1 MKAIGIVGGNG
12 QVGSEVSLFLS
23 QRPDIRVIPISR
35 SVYGS
40 TLLRHCGLECR
51 HGSLSSAI
59 EARRILEGCDLVAD
73 FSAPHGN
80 PQDVPKLIAANISSA
95 IENSPDAK
103 QYVYISSHSI
113 FRHTAKQARYRYYP
127 RAKLYGEQVAQKTG
141 RAAKK
146 EVYVLRLGMV
156 HGLLQ
161 AVSHEYISQLREQ
174 EAVLPNLPSLV
185 VFCFSI
191 AEALVNI
198 ANHKETPGTYTLV
211 SVPAWRQEEIHAYYC
226 DLVGLQSCTRTEVV
240 QPPTFGQS
248 LRRIALETVKPVWRE
263 ILGERELIE
272 DLLLNYVPD
281 LARRFRS
288 KYNVSRA
295 ASEFAMR
302 DALAWRPIL
311 QDFDAPGQRMCS
323 LSDSRVTMHEPT
335 RAVAELLD
343 TSLQRRLSEGR
354 TLDRETV
361 RNERCG
367 PPQTRVS
374 MS

>member
-1 MKAIGIVGGNG
+1 MKTIGIIGGNG

-51 HGSLSSAI
+51 HGTLSTAI
-59 EARRILEGCDLVAD
+59 EARRLLEGCDLVTD

-80 PQDVPKLIAANISSA
+80 PQDVPKMIAANIVSA
-95 IENSPDAK
+95 MENSPDAK

-113 FRHTAKQARYRYYP
+113 FRHTANQARYRYYP
-127 RAKLYGEQVAQKTG
+127 RAKLYGEQVARKTG

-161 AVSHEYISQLREQ
+161 SVSHEYMSQLREE
-174 EAVLPNLPSLV
+174 EAILPNLPSLV
-185 VFCFSI
+185 VFCFSV

-198 ANHKETPGTYTLV
+198 ANHKEFPGTYTLV
-211 SVPAWRQEEIHAYYC
+211 SVPAWRQEEVHAYYC
-226 DLVGLQSCTRTEVV
+226 HLAGLESRTRTEAVH
-240 QPPTFGQS
+240 PPTFGQS
-248 LRRIALETVKPVWRE
+248 LRRIVLEIAAPIWRE
-263 ILGERELIE
+263 ILSERELIE
-272 DLLLNYVPD
+272 GFLLRFMPD

-288 KYNVSRA
+288 KYHVSQA
-295 ASEFAMR
+295 ASEFAMW
-302 DALAWRPIL
+302 DHLAWRPIL
-311 QDFDAPGQRMCS
+311 QDFDAPGQRIRS

-343 TSLQRRLSEGR
+343 TSLQRRLAEGR
-354 TLDRETV
+354 TRDRETL
-361 RNERCG
+361 RNERSVPLRTG
-367 PPQTRVS
+367 VS

>member
-1 MKAIGIVGGNG
+1 
-12 QVGSEVSLFLS
+12 
-23 QRPDIRVIPISR
+23 
-35 SVYGS
+35 
-40 TLLRHCGLECR
+40 
-51 HGSLSSAI
+51 
-59 EARRILEGCDLVAD
+59 
-73 FSAPHGN
+73 
-80 PQDVPKLIAANISSA
+80 
-95 IENSPDAK
+95 
-103 QYVYISSHSI
+103 
-113 FRHTAKQARYRYYP
+113 
-127 RAKLYGEQVAQKTG
+127 
-141 RAAKK
+141 
-146 EVYVLRLGMV
+146 
-156 HGLLQ
+156 
-161 AVSHEYISQLREQ
+161 
-174 EAVLPNLPSLV
+174 
-185 VFCFSI
+185 
-191 AEALVNI
+191 
-198 ANHKETPGTYTLV
+198 
-211 SVPAWRQEEIHAYYC
+211 
-226 DLVGLQSCTRTEVV
+226 VV

>member
-1 MKAIGIVGGNG
+1 MKTIGVVGGNG

-59 EARRILEGCDLVAD
+59 EARRLLEGCDLVAD

-80 PQDVPKLIAANISSA
+80 PQDVPKLIAANIRNA

-113 FRHTAKQARYRYYP
+113 FRHLAKQARYRYYP
-127 RAKLYGEQVAQKTG
+127 RAKRYGEQVAQKTG

-161 AVSHEYISQLREQ
+161 AVSHEYISQLRVE

-185 VFCFSI
+185 VFCFSV
-191 AEALVNI
+191 AEALANI
-198 ANHKETPGTYTLV
+198 VNHKETPGTYTLI
-211 SVPAWRQEEIHAYYC
+211 SVPAWRQEEVHAYYC
-226 DLVGLQSCTRTEVV
+226 GLAGLESRTRTEVV

-248 LRRIALETVKPVWRE
+248 LRMIVRETADPVRRE

-272 DLLLNYVPD
+272 DLLLKYMPE
-281 LARRFRS
+281 LARSLRS
-288 KYNVSRA
+288 KYHVGQA
-295 ASEFAMR
+295 ASEFALR
-302 DALAWRPIL
+302 DGLAWRPIF
-311 QDFDAPGQRMCS
+311 QDFEAPGERMRS

-335 RAVAELLD
+335 RAVAELLE
-343 TSLQRRLSEGR
+343 TSLQRRLTQCR
-354 TLDRETV
+354 TCERETI
-361 RNERCG
+361 
-367 PPQTRVS
+367 
-374 MS
+374 

>member
-1 MKAIGIVGGNG
+1 MKTIGIIGGNG

-23 QRPDIRVIPISR
+23 QRADIRIIPISR

-59 EARRILEGCDLVAD
+59 EARRLLEGCDLVAD
-73 FSAPHGN
+73 FSAPQGS
-80 PQDVPKLIAANISSA
+80 PRDVPKIIAANIFSA
-95 IENSPDAK
+95 IGNSPDAK

-113 FRHTAKQARYRYYP
+113 CRHTAKQPRYRYYA
-127 RAKLYGEQVAQKTG
+127 RAKLYGEQVAQETG

-161 AVSHEYISQLREQ
+161 TISHLYMSELREE
-174 EAVLPNLPSLV
+174 EAVLPNVPSLA

-226 DLVGLQSCTRTEVV
+226 GLAGLESRTRTEGVY
-240 QPPTFGQS
+240 PPTFGQS
-248 LRRIALETVKPVWRE
+248 LRRIALEIAYPVWRE
-263 ILGERELIE
+263 ILRERELID
-272 DLLLNYVPD
+272 DLLLNYAPD
-281 LARRFRS
+281 LARRLRS
-288 KYNVSRA
+288 KYYVSQS

-302 DALAWRPIL
+302 DGLAWRPIL
-311 QDFDAPGQRMCS
+311 QDFDAPGERLRS

-335 RAVAELLD
+335 REVAELLD
-343 TSLQRRLSEGR
+343 ASLQRRLAE
-354 TLDRETV
+354 V
-361 RNERCG
+361 ERVIAR
-367 PPQTRVS
+367 QSKDQANSVQQRIS
-374 MS
+374 AW

>member
-1 MKAIGIVGGNG
+1 MKTIGIIGSNG

-23 QRPDIRVIPISR
+23 QRPDIRIIPISR

-59 EARRILEGCDLVAD
+59 EARRLLEGCDLVAD
-73 FSAPHGN
+73 FSAPQGS
-80 PQDVPKLIAANISSA
+80 PRDVPKIIAANIVSA
-95 IENSPDAK
+95 IENSPDTK

-113 FRHTAKQARYRYYP
+113 FRHTAKQPRYRYYA
-127 RAKLYGEQVAQKTG
+127 RAKLYGEQVAQETG

-161 AVSHEYISQLREQ
+161 TISHLYMSDLREE
-174 EAVLPNLPSLV
+174 EAVLPNLPSLA

-211 SVPAWRQEEIHAYYC
+211 SAPAWKQEEIHAYYC
-226 DLVGLQSCTRTEVV
+226 GLAGLESRTRTEAVR
-240 QPPTFGQS
+240 PPTFGQS
-248 LRRIALETVKPVWRE
+248 LRRIALEIADPVWRE
-263 ILGERELIE
+263 ILREREFID
-272 DLLLNYVPD
+272 DLLLKYAPD
-281 LARRFRS
+281 LARRLRS
-288 KYNVSRA
+288 KYYASQA

-302 DALAWRPIL
+302 DGLAWRPIL
-311 QDFDAPGQRMCS
+311 QDFDAPGERMRS

-343 TSLQRRLSEGR
+343 TSLQRRLAEVESVIAR
-354 TLDRETV
+354 QSKDRANSV
-361 RNERCG
+361 QQRI
-367 PPQTRVS
+367 S
-374 MS
+374 AW